1 MKRTVLII
9 ALLLLVSALWGCGG
23 GESAG
28 TQKADLEG
36 EVLPLLEDSIRA
48 MVEIKGYRMRGYM
61 EMGAGGE
68 DATGSGTLRM
78 DIQSEV
84 ENVEGRTNQHMR
96 MDMGGMVTE
105 AYIFGD
111 YFYQQVPGRGWVKT
125 SVARYQAQNLATGV
139 ISEEQLRLILDSV
152 EEAAIRD
159 GEGGEMEVT
168 LVLGEDFLLRS
179 LERFGAEMEEGSQ
192 GQMEEW
198 ISAMKEAAGG
208 FGATLRLALGKDD
221 HYIRKMEMSIEM
233 KDVPQLGSYRSRMY
247 MEIYD
252 YGAEIDVELPAE
264 AEKATLQ

>member
-1 MKRTVLII
+1 MKRTVMII
-9 ALLLLVSALWGCGG
+9 TLLLLVFALWGCGR
-23 GESAG
+23 GES
-28 TQKADLEG
+28 TETRKADLEG

-48 MVEIKGYRMRGYM
+48 MVEMKGYRMRGYM
-61 EMGAGGE
+61 EMGVGGE
-68 DATGSGTLRM
+68 NATGSGNLRM
-78 DIQSEV
+78 DTQSEV

-105 AYIFGD
+105 AYIYGD
-111 YFYQQVPGRGWVKT
+111 YFYEQVPGRGWVKT

-139 ISEEQLRLILDSV
+139 IGEEQLRLILETV

-159 GEGGEMEVT
+159 GEDDEMEVT

-179 LERFGAEMEEGSQ
+179 LERFRAEMEEESQ

-208 FGATLRLALGKDD
+208 FGATLRLVLGKDD
-221 HYIRKMEMSIEM
+221 HYIREMEMSIEM

-252 YGAEIDVELPAE
+252 YGAEIEIKLPAE
-264 AEKATLQ
+264 AEKAALQ